1 MTNCEKYLQLREYAL
16 KFAYEN
22 DEEQY
27 QQKANEAK
35 KFREQNFT
43 REDWEQL
50 VAQTKG
56 PAKYRYAKM
65 MQGKYSE

>member
-1 MTNCEKYLQLREYAL
+1 MTNVEKCIQMIREASRL
-16 KFAYEN
+16 N
-22 DEEQY
+22 GEQY
-27 QQKANEAK
+27 EQKAVEAL

-65 MQGKYSE
+65 MQDKYPD